1 MRPFFTARRFRLRYR
16 ARRTRFDW
24 LDIVDERRGHSR
36 LQGLVFFRRILLGF
50 DVHPDAID
58 LVCRQ
63 LKEIKPSKQ
72 GRA

>member
-1 MRPFFTARRFRLRYR
+1 MCPFFITRRFRLRYR

-63 LKEIKPSKQ
+63 LKEIKPSKPA
-72 GRA
+72 RA